1 MRKLYYILLTLA
13 GFSFIAGCNKMED
26 DFAYSDI
33 VREGVITPY
42 CQFENNSDNEYAS
55 DKLSTKSLINKTTS
69 VDTILCNFLRIEENG
84 GSFSAEDGYT
94 TNWNKAYLS
103 EGTIATVPNA
113 TDQTGGLRAVS
124 LHPEQPYNTINKDIR
139 SRMVGWYPR
148 TNNVPENASGTDVSI
163 QFENFTGTITNGT
176 YDNDEKYIGVKFT
189 GLDGSKDIM
198 VSDVRDGSYNN
209 PFKSPENYFTFK
221 HYLSAVRIY
230 AKAERSSQDIGMW
243 GEIDEVIIMGQPT
256 SCVVALPEKPFEAD
270 VSSGYGEVVEWGSEN
285 AKFPIQK
292 KHIFGEKDNNNPN
305 NTIAEEYPIRLD
317 GNSIEKYLGYS
328 LIRPE
333 QNLRIH
339 VHTNAGIYDVVMP
352 ATYNDKNIFKAG
364 YIYNLHLDFKTDG
377 TIFAFLEHE
386 GDEKYYDLTKGEAY
400 KLDSDGDEDVDN
412 DDTEL
417 FKNKFS
423 NCYIVYSDPSSTD
436 QDPEGDLKTY
446 DGFCFDATVVGNGD
460 GGILSTG
467 AQTFYPTNAHISPAS
482 ADILWETSPR
492 LITQV
497 ELTFGHVR
505 FKVAKENDGTF
516 KEGNAVIAVYD
527 NNKRILWSWHI
538 WVTDKPE
545 DVSYTEGE
553 TEITIMDRNLGAT
566 YGDIPNNDADALAS
580 YGLYYQW
587 GRKDPS
593 MGPPAWDYSPINM
606 TTAPYYD
613 YSSEEKTAA
622 EVVRFAAPT
631 LKDAVENP
639 MYLIMPTTLTQSYY
653 FNWLYEKIDFLWGN
667 SVTSGNTHK
676 TIYDPC
682 PYGYRVSGGELGD
695 LFAYATN
702 ISTTGSYDIT
712 SPYGQKVS
720 VPKNSNAQDGEKAVF
735 FFPYAGFKGV
745 DRGLNSLVSSWKY
758 VGQKG
763 DYQSAIVSRNSNDQD
778 YYMHRTRIYISKET
792 AWDELNVG
800 QYTGHQVEDYTNR
813 RTAAPVRCVKNVDH
827 NRVMAYITPK
837 QYTIKP
843 DQSEPIKF
851 DLFAETFES
860 ELATATLSVAYHL
873 KDDVGNEGP
882 HQEHVVKTWD
892 YIDNRQWSINDF
904 SFDFNNDLFLL
915 DNNGNKTTNV
925 ILSETT
931 GNFRF
936 ILHVKSK
943 DNINKIS
950 STTIRIATN
959 SVTFHE
965 WKQQDSTVIIGEPIE
980 RKFRVTGDSR
990 HSKVEMIQVDPS
1002 GIESSP
1008 IDITSYVSPAGD
1020 AAVYDYYYHTNNLLK
1035 FSTKG
1040 WNSVYFIITFGN
1052 GDVITT
1058 EKRWFK
1064 VAGISKES
1072 SPVTDVKDISH
1083 EKYYVIENVQ
1093 HDNYFLYDYGSY
1105 MRANT
1110 TIDVT
1115 KPFKFIDN
1123 GDNTFKIQNMHT
1135 GDYVNR
1141 SGSDIYITAQTETA
1155 ATAFTLTYSDST
1167 FKIHVN
1173 NSYWRLQYNNWNVTS
1188 RNSNNNNQTRWRIYE
1203 VTEDLSGI
1211 DATPPSGNQ

>member
-1 MRKLYYILLTLA
+1 M
-13 GFSFIAGCNKMED
+13 
-26 DFAYSDI
+26 
-33 VREGVITPY
+33 
-42 CQFENNSDNEYAS
+42 
-55 DKLSTKSLINKTTS
+55 
-69 VDTILCNFLRIEENG
+69 
-84 GSFSAEDGYT
+84 
-94 TNWNKAYLS
+94 
-103 EGTIATVPNA
+103 
-113 TDQTGGLRAVS
+113 
-124 LHPEQPYNTINKDIR
+124 
-139 SRMVGWYPR
+139 
-148 TNNVPENASGTDVSI
+148 
-163 QFENFTGTITNGT
+163 
-176 YDNDEKYIGVKFT
+176 
-189 GLDGSKDIM
+189 
-198 VSDVRDGSYNN
+198 
-209 PFKSPENYFTFK
+209 
-221 HYLSAVRIY
+221 
-230 AKAERSSQDIGMW
+230 
-243 GEIDEVIIMGQPT
+243 
-256 SCVVALPEKPFEAD
+256 
-270 VSSGYGEVVEWGSEN
+270 
-285 AKFPIQK
+285 
-292 KHIFGEKDNNNPN
+292 
-305 NTIAEEYPIRLD
+305 
-317 GNSIEKYLGYS
+317 
-328 LIRPE
+328 
-333 QNLRIH
+333 
-339 VHTNAGIYDVVMP
+339 
-352 ATYNDKNIFKAG
+352 
-364 YIYNLHLDFKTDG
+364 
-377 TIFAFLEHE
+377 
-386 GDEKYYDLTKGEAY
+386 
-400 KLDSDGDEDVDN
+400 
-412 DDTEL
+412 
-417 FKNKFS
+417 
-423 NCYIVYSDPSSTD
+423 
-436 QDPEGDLKTY
+436 
-446 DGFCFDATVVGNGD
+446 
-460 GGILSTG
+460 
-467 AQTFYPTNAHISPAS
+467 
-482 ADILWETSPR
+482 
-492 LITQV
+492 
-497 ELTFGHVR
+497 
-505 FKVAKENDGTF
+505 
-516 KEGNAVIAVYD
+516 
-527 NNKRILWSWHI
+527 
-538 WVTDKPE
+538 
-545 DVSYTEGE
+545 
-553 TEITIMDRNLGAT
+553 
-566 YGDIPNNDADALAS
+566 
-580 YGLYYQW
+580 
-587 GRKDPS
+587 
-593 MGPPAWDYSPINM
+593 
-606 TTAPYYD
+606 
-613 YSSEEKTAA
+613 
-622 EVVRFAAPT
+622 
-631 LKDAVENP
+631 
-639 MYLIMPTTLTQSYY
+639 
-653 FNWLYEKIDFLWGN
+653 
-667 SVTSGNTHK
+667 
-676 TIYDPC
+676 
-682 PYGYRVSGGELGD
+682 
-695 LFAYATN
+695 
-702 ISTTGSYDIT
+702 
-712 SPYGQKVS
+712 
-720 VPKNSNAQDGEKAVF
+720 
-735 FFPYAGFKGV
+735 
-745 DRGLNSLVSSWKY
+745 VSSWKY

-873 KDDVGNEGP
+873 KDNVGNEGP

-892 YIDNRQWSINDF
+892 DIDNRQWSIDDF

-915 DNNGNKTTNV
+915 DNNGNKTNTNV
-925 ILSETT
+925 NLSETT

-1083 EKYYVIENVQ
+1083 EKYYVIENVE

-1141 SGSDIYITAQTETA
+1141 SGSNIYITAQTETA
-1155 ATAFTLTYSDST
+1155 ATAFTLTYSDET

-1188 RNSNNNNQTRWRIYE
+1188 RNSNTTDQTRWRIYE